1 MESVWGLLPARG
13 GSKSIPLKNLVRFA
27 GRSLIDYNVLAA
39 RAAGLERVVCNT
51 DSPEI
56 AARCAELGVEVYDRP
71 AALGGDDV
79 AVLDVIVDWLESLE
93 TKPGIVCLL
102 QPTSPF
108 LLPEHVT
115 AIVDELRA
123 HPEAGSAQTVVPC
136 PHNHHAVN
144 QRVVE
149 DGVVSFRFAAERA
162 AAYNKQRKEKHWL
175 FGNLV
180 AFRTAALLAQRQVFA
195 TPSRAVPIPLHYGF
209 DLDGPDDL
217 KLGEALLAAGLVT
230 LPHLS

>member
-1 MESVWGLLPARG
+1 MSAAAWGLLPARG
-13 GSKSIPLKNLVRFA
+13 GSKSIPLKNLARFA
-27 GRSLIDYNVLAA
+27 GRPLIDYNVLAA
-39 RAAGLERVVCNT
+39 RAAGLERIVCNT

-56 AARCAELGVEVYDRP
+56 AARCRELGVEVYDRP
-71 AALGGDDV
+71 AALGADDTPV
-79 AVLDVIVDWLESLE
+79 LAVIEDWLASLAD
-93 TKPGIVCLL
+93 PPAIVCLL

-115 AIVDELRA
+115 ATVAALRD

-144 QRVVE
+144 QRVVD
-149 DGVVSFRFAAERA
+149 DGIVGFRYPAERA
-162 AAYNKQRKEKHWL
+162 AAYNKQRKAAHWL

-180 AFRTAALLAQRQVFA
+180 AFRPAAVLAQRQVFA

-209 DLDGPDDL
+209 DLDGPDDVQ
-217 KLGEALLAAGLVT
+217 LGEALLAAGLVA
-230 LPHLS
+230 LPHL